1 MADHGDAGSAVP
13 AAGRPGGLDARAV
26 LLEGVARRHASA
38 RAALGALDGRIVHGA
53 QRVEQGLLRV
63 VGVEGRHAERGLLE
77 APRLRQ
83 LRHGAQRQAAQV
95 HRVLALGAT
104 LAGEADAHAA
114 VRLHVGPV
122 RAQTVV
128 ADDQVLGNV
137 PYQVVVE
144 LPRRVVAVRAGE
156 ADNVVAGVVRAA
168 VFLGASHG
176 RTVPLSRAEPPDGAS
191 FGAVH
196 GGPIHIF
203 NRV

>member
-1 MADHGDAGSAVP
+1 MAETKKSSKFFTPGWIQVVVAFVVAIVTQGFGIYHFGMLKAVSYTH
-13 AAGRPGGLDARAV
+13 L
-26 LLEGVARRHASA
+26 
-38 RAALGALDGRIVHGA
+38 
-53 QRVEQGLLRV
+53 
-63 VGVEGRHAERGLLE
+63 AERGLLE

-95 HRVLALGAT
+95 HRVLALGAA

-156 ADNVVAGVVRAA
+156 AYSVVAGVVRAA

-176 RTVPLSRAEPPDGAS
+176 RTVPLSRAEPPDGRLLRGRS
-191 FGAVH
+191 RR
-196 GGPIHIF
+196 PCPYLQ
-203 NRV
+203 